1 MTHAT
6 LSPSL
11 QSACKRM
18 KSLVSHRRARRLL
31 ATLVSMSALAMI
43 GGVAHAQNPVV
54 VHSPNLPGPA
64 ATAEPEPP
72 AEKPPETLPTVIVPP
87 GTAAPTEAS
96 PYPQGK
102 FEFGSY
108 GRVRVA
114 SDLRGGTGRPSN
126 IVSHG
131 ARFDESDYAELELRR
146 EDKIT
151 ADVDSKVVATMAL
164 FGPFF
169 HFTGNPSDNIGVRNL
184 YAQARYK
191 DVTIWAGARMYRGD
205 DIYVLDYWPLD
216 NQNTVGGGVGAK
228 VYETKAENGTSYETK
243 VQAHFGMNR
252 LDDTY
257 QYQKLSVVA
266 PFGFGTTDIAKLDRP
281 RMVETLKLRELVKSG
296 KDKSGFKVILYGE
309 AQELSAGVYTDT
321 NTHVEQPLPSETGYL
336 IGSELAYFTGERDTY
351 VALFLKHA
359 RGIAAYDPLSVPL
372 TFAGDRSVGDASE
385 SLVALG
391 GNYERGAFGL
401 VGGAYFRAFR
411 DASANQTGTQK
422 YDEGAIVLR
431 PQAYITDHFG
441 VALDASYQAR
451 RTAIID
457 PNGSGALSAS
467 VVRAAL
473 MPYFSPWGRGS
484 FKRPQIYAIYAAT
497 FRDSGARALYAA
509 EDVFAQRKI
518 EHFAGIGAEW
528 WFNSSS
534 YP

>member
-1 MTHAT
+1 MKHARKRVVSL
-6 LSPSL
+6 LSVSL
-11 QSACKRM
+11 PF
-18 KSLVSHRRARRLL
+18 
-31 ATLVSMSALAMI
+31 ALAI
-43 GGVAHAQNPVV
+43 CTQVHGAHAQATTVP
-54 VHSPNLPGPA
+54 SLPPGPPPP
-64 ATAEPEPP
+64 ATATPAEAGTEPQPEKPKDAAPQIPAVPP
-72 AEKPPETLPTVIVPP
+72 ADPN
-87 GTAAPTEAS
+87 APTT
-96 PYPQGK
+96 YPQGK

-114 SDLRGGTGRPSN
+114 SDLRGGTGRPAN

-131 ARFDESDYAELELRR
+131 ARFDETDYAEVELRR

-151 ADVDSKVVATMAL
+151 ADVDSRVVATLAL

-169 HFTGNPSDNIGVRNL
+169 HFTGNPADNIGVRNL

-228 VYETKAENGTSYETK
+228 VYETKGENGTTYQTNI
-243 VQAHFGMNR
+243 QGHFGMNR

-281 RMVETLKLRELVKSG
+281 RMVETLKLTELVKSG

-321 NTHVEQPLPSETGYL
+321 NTHLEQPLPSETGFL
-336 IGSELAYFTGERDTY
+336 VGSELAYFTGERDTY

-372 TFAGDRSVGDASE
+372 TFAADRSVGDATE

-391 GNYERGAFGL
+391 GNYERGMFGV

-411 DASANQTGTQK
+411 DASTALTSTQK
-422 YDEGAIVLR
+422 YDEGAIVVR
-431 PQAYITDHFG
+431 PQIYATEHFG
-441 VALDASYQAR
+441 VALDESFQAR
-451 RTAIID
+451 RTAIVD
-457 PNGSGALSAS
+457 PNGNGALSAS
-467 VVRAAL
+467 VWRTAV

-484 FKRPQIYAIYAAT
+484 FKRPQIFAIYAAT
-497 FRDSGARALYAA
+497 FRDSGARALYAP
-509 EDVFAQRKI
+509 EDVFAQRKV

>member
-1 MTHAT
+1 
-6 LSPSL
+6 
-11 QSACKRM
+11 
-18 KSLVSHRRARRLL
+18 VWRRATSL
-31 ATLVSMSALAMI
+31 ASIVALTGLA
-43 GGVAHAQNPVV
+43 VVLQERPAQAQGEAGAVQVGTPM
-54 VHSPNLPGPA
+54 PPPPMTAPKDAPKEGEPAPADKPKDGTKEPGKDGAPA
-64 ATAEPEPP
+64 AD
-72 AEKPPETLPTVIVPP
+72 
-87 GTAAPTEAS
+87 GT
-96 PYPQGK
+96 YPQGK

-114 SDLRGGTGRPSN
+114 SDLRGGTGRPAN

-131 ARFDESDYAELELRR
+131 ARFDETDYAELELRR

-169 HFTGNPSDNIGVRNL
+169 HFTGKPTDNIGVRNL

-191 DVTIWAGARMYRGD
+191 DVTLWAGARMYRGD

-228 VYETKAENGTSYETK
+228 VYETKAENGTAYETR

-266 PFGFGTTDIAKLDRP
+266 PFGFGTTDITKLDRP
-281 RMVETLKLRELVKSG
+281 RMVETLKLTELVKSG

-321 NTHVEQPLPSETGYL
+321 NTHVEQALPSETGFL
-336 IGSELAYFTGERDTY
+336 VGSELAYFTGERDTY

-372 TFAGDRSVGDASE
+372 TFAADRSVGNATE
-385 SLVALG
+385 SLIALG

-411 DASANQTGTQK
+411 DASATQTGTQK
-422 YDEGAIVLR
+422 YDEGAVVLR
-431 PQAYITDHFG
+431 PQAYISDHFG

-451 RTAIID
+451 RTAIVD
-457 PNGSGALSAS
+457 PSTDGALTAS
-467 VVRAAL
+467 VVRTAL

-484 FKRPQIYAIYAAT
+484 FKRPQLYAIYAAT
-497 FRDSGARALYAA
+497 FRDSGARALYAP
-509 EDVFAQRKI
+509 EDAFAQRKV